1 MQLKRV
7 GVDIAKSVFQI
18 HGVDSHEQ
26 VKVRKQIRRQD
37 FLVFSGNWRPV
48 WSRWKPVVVPTTGP
62 GN

>member
-7 GVDIAKSVFQI
+7 GVDIVKSVFLI

-37 FLVFSGNWRPV
+37 FLQFFRQLGPV
-48 WSRWKPVVVPTTGP
+48 WLRWKPAAVPTTGP